1 MIKVIINI
9 FCDNI
14 QIIRPS
20 VNSCCI
26 LCKSLK
32 CYTSVLKYKGTDSS
46 LSRKIQRLP
55 YENHGNQYWRNF
67 SGCICSR
74 QGFCG
79 TRCTKRDE
87 MIFIDSS
94 PYLIPPK
101 IDWHLLTWYL
111 ICSENRFFS
120 CTKHK
125 KSFIG
130 PNTPPIYFYRK

>member
-1 MIKVIINI
+1 MGNNKFMIKVIINI

-32 CYTSVLKYKGTDSS
+32 CYTRVLKYKGTDSL

-101 IDWHLLTWYL
+101 IDWHLLTWYAL
-111 ICSENRFFS
+111 KTDFS
-120 CTKHK
+120 VAQNIKRV
-125 KSFIG
+125 S
-130 PNTPPIYFYRK
+130 

>member
-20 VNSCCI
+20 GNPCCI

-32 CYTSVLKYKGTDSS
+32 CYTSVLKYKGTDSL

-74 QGFCG
+74 QCFSG
-79 TRCTKRDE
+79 TRSTKWDE
-87 MIFIDSS
+87 MIFRDSS
-94 PYLIPPK
+94 PYLIPSEN
-101 IDWHLLTWYL
+101 WLGLTYL

-120 CTKHK
+120 CTKHE